1 MKKFNFNLE
10 ALLKLRKHREMQA
23 QLGFAEIQR
32 VKTSLNQQISEAE
45 TNIEAYSSHATAPAH
60 NLGTAFAFNQA
71 HAFVTNEFQK
81 IAHCEDQLKNLA
93 PLVDIRRRQLVEA
106 NQQTS
111 IIEKLREQKKIHF
124 QAEQRQLDTAAMD
137 ENATMR
143 FNIYREQSKIN
154 KHE

>member
-10 ALLKLRKHREMQA
+10 ALLKLRKHKEMQA

-32 VKTSLNQQISEAE
+32 VKTSLNQQIADAQNNIDVYSQPAE
-45 TNIEAYSSHATAPAH
+45 SSDKT
-60 NLGTAFAFNQA
+60 GTAFAFNQA

-81 IAHCEDQLKNLA
+81 IASYEDQLKNLA

-111 IIEKLREQKKIHF
+111 IIEKLREQKQIHF
-124 QAEQRQLDTAAMD
+124 QAEQRQIETAAMD
-137 ENATMR
+137 DNATMR
-143 FNIYREQSKIN
+143 YNIYREQSKL
-154 KHE
+154 K

>member
-10 ALLKLRKHREMQA
+10 ALLKLRKHKEMQA

-32 VKTSLNQQISEAE
+32 VKTSLNEQINQAQE
-45 TNIEAYSSHATAPAH
+45 NIEQYSKPLAQSEKI
-60 NLGTAFAFNQA
+60 GTAFAFNQA

-81 IAHCEDQLKNLA
+81 IASYEDQLKNLA

-111 IIEKLREQKKIHF
+111 ILEKLREQKKIHF

-143 FNIYREQSKIN
+143 FNIYREHSKL
-154 KHE
+154 K

>member
-10 ALLKLRKHREMQA
+10 ALLKLRKHKEMQA

-32 VKTSLNQQISEAE
+32 VKTSLNQQIADAQN
-45 TNIEAYSSHATAPAH
+45 NIDVYSKPTEVAH
-60 NLGTAFAFNQA
+60 KIGTAFAFNQA

-81 IAHCEDQLKNLA
+81 IASYEDQLKNLA

-111 IIEKLREQKKIHF
+111 IIEKLREQKQIHF
-124 QAEQRQLDTAAMD
+124 QAEQRQIETAAMD
-137 ENATMR
+137 DNATMR
-143 FNIYREQSKIN
+143 YNIYREQSKL
-154 KHE
+154 K

>member
-10 ALLKLRKHREMQA
+10 ALLKLRKHKEMQA

-32 VKTSLNQQISEAE
+32 VKTSLTQQISDAQD
-45 TNIEAYSSHATAPAH
+45 NIEQYSQPVGQIDKV
-60 NLGTAFAFNQA
+60 GTAFAFNQT

-81 IAHCEDQLKNLA
+81 IASYEDQLKNLA

-111 IIEKLREQKKIHF
+111 IIEKLREQKKSHF
-124 QAEQRQLDTAAMD
+124 QAEQRQIDTAAMD

-143 FNIYREQSKIN
+143 FNIYREQSKLN